1 MGRDRGSEFTHDDT
15 RRAVGDAHCGLQAG
29 SGGEHYGEGCDHR
42 VAGTGHVEHLGL
54 AGHGRDRCGFA
65 LGKQSHSMFAAG
77 KEQRLEAEL
86 VAQSLGAPLEVLL
99 VLPGAD
105 HPAELVEVRGDD
117 VHALVARIVVT
128 LRIGEHAPAG
138 LARRAH
144 HLRDVREAPFA
155 VVGENHRVAF
165 GERALEFLE
174 LGREHLARRGL
185 LEIDAQEL
193 LLAADDAQLLRR
205 VELAIAVQAR
215 LDAFL
220 LDQLLELR
228 ARLVAP
234 HHREQACV
242 RAERLAVPRHVG
254 RAAEPLLLAPDQHH
268 RHRRL
273 GGDPRHLAEP
283 VAVEHHVAHHQ
294 DPRL

>member
-1 MGRDRGSEFTHDDT
+1 MISLSRLSSVGAGPASARRRKAPHGLRLRFRVYPRRYPPRGW
-15 RRAVGDAHCGLQAG
+15 RCALRPQAG
-29 SGGEHYGEGCDHR
+29 SGGQHYGEARDHR

-65 LGKQSHSMFAAG
+65 LGKQSHPMFAAG
-77 KEQRLEAEL
+77 EEKRLEAEL
-86 VAQSLGAPLEVLL
+86 VAQALGAPLEVLF

-105 HPAELVEVRGDD
+105 HPAQLVEVRGDD
-117 VHALVARIVVT
+117 AHALVARIVVT

-155 VVGENHRVAF
+155 VVGENHSIAF
-165 GERALEFLE
+165 AERALEFLE

-205 VELAIAVQAR
+205 VELVVAVQAR
-215 LDAFL
+215 LDALL
-220 LDQLLELR
+220 LDQLLELP
-228 ARLVAP
+228 ARPRAP
-234 HHREQACV
+234 HHRETAGGG
-242 RAERLAVPRHVG
+242 PG
-254 RAAEPLLLAPDQHH
+254 RPA
-268 RHRRL
+268 
-273 GGDPRHLAEP
+273 
-283 VAVEHHVAHHQ
+283 
-294 DPRL
+294 